1 MFSFKDYLIEAKFS
15 EDDLARILNVFQR
28 RMPALLGSKIYR
40 YGGDHHTEKAGGDNR
55 ITWLFGDK
63 AFGVRYK
70 GNHIHGID
78 VWTKFA
84 LNTAPSFFIDIH
96 ELGTTSIIA
105 SMKQI
110 AKLIKS
116 PTEGKF
122 EATKSVNEGLQ
133 LDEMA
138 KRVDNHGFYDMV
150 VKKYGAD
157 KAKALSWDEI
167 KAVADEND
175 VLIPAY
181 IRDNKIGRGK
191 WNAEPG
197 HAKPVDPTEEPKE
210 DPKKATKKDP
220 ILYIKVTA
228 QDPDTKKFLPAAEVK
243 QAQALYQQIQGHM
256 TDHKPSEKEMRD
268 PETLYG
274 HLSQLVGMACK
285 GTLKSLLIYGG
296 PGTGKTYTIMKTI
309 KDQGLVAGKDY
320 VKLSGKASPL
330 SIYQTLFMFRDGGM
344 VLFDDLDSMWGNQDA
359 TNILKAAL
367 DTSPVREISWGSSNT
382 INVSKM
388 DDDEKKKLFA
398 EIDDKIQ
405 ENPEKVKFP
414 NQFDFTGRVVFISNL
429 KKEEF
434 DSAIMSRSAK
444 INMDLSP
451 EEILKRMRTILP
463 KLGGEDVPMKD
474 KEDLL
479 DHLLA
484 MHKRQEI
491 EAVTMRE
498 FIKGL
503 NILRSGVPNWRDLI
517 QYA

>member
-1 MFSFKDYLIEAKFS
+1 MLTFKDYLVEAKFND
-15 EDDLARILNVFQR
+15 DDLARLLNVFQR
-28 RMPALLGSKIYR
+28 RMPSLLGSKIYR
-40 YGGDHHTEKAGGDNR
+40 YGGDHHTEAAGGDKR
-55 ITWLFGDK
+55 ITWIFGDR

-70 GNHIHGID
+70 GSHIHGID

-84 LNTAPSFFIDIH
+84 LNTAPSYFIDVH
-96 ELGTTSIIA
+96 TLGTTSIIA

-116 PTEGKF
+116 PSEGKF
-122 EATKSVNEGLQ
+122 EASKQVAEDLR

-138 KRVDNHGFYDMV
+138 KRVDSHGFYDMV

-157 KAKALSWDEI
+157 KAKSLSWEEI

-175 VLIPAY
+175 VLVPAY

-191 WNAEPG
+191 WNAEVG
-197 HAKPVDPTEEPKE
+197 TEKPVDPTEEPVV
-210 DPKKATKKDP
+210 KKGAKSKDDP

-228 QDPDTKKFLPAAEVK
+228 QDPHTKKFLPAAEVK
-243 QAQALYQQIQGHM
+243 QAQELYQQIQGHM
-256 TDHKPSEKEMRD
+256 TDHKPTEKEMRD

-274 HLSQLVGMACK
+274 HLSQLVSMACK

-309 KDQGLVAGKDY
+309 KDNGMVAGRDY
-320 VKLSGKASPL
+320 AKLSGKASPL

-382 INVSKM
+382 INVTKM
-388 DDDEKKKLFA
+388 SDDEKKQLFA
-398 EIDDKIQ
+398 EIDDKIA

-444 INMDLSP
+444 INMDLTSD
-451 EEILKRMRTILP
+451 EILKRMKNILP
-463 KLGGEDVPMKD
+463 SLGGEDVPL
-474 KEDLL
+474 KEKEELL
-479 DHLLA
+479 DHLLH
-484 MHKRQEI
+484 MHQRQEI

-517 QYA
+517 QYS